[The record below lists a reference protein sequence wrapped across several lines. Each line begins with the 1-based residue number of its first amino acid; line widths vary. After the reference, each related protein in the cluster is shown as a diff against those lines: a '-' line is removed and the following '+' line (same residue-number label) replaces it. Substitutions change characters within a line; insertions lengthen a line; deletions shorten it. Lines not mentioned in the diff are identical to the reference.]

1 MSAGEVF
8 VVNVPTLQRMS
19 PNYESIEQKAQLL
32 TCEEDVIAYA
42 SNKQVRSRF
51 SLHTCISA

>member
-42 SNKQVRSRF
+42 SNKQVRSGF
-51 SLHTCISA
+51 LLLNCI